1 MKNTYRIN
9 VRFDLDNPAEKHC
22 LEYLQSL
29 SGSWSKFIIEAVK
42 EKVQCEESGY
52 ERYLGDIRNIIREE
66 LAGVSFV
73 SAENIQESE
82 PQQSTEDSE
91 ADILNSL
98 SAFGL

>member
-42 EKVQCEESGY
+42 EKVQREESGY
-52 ERYLGDIRNIIREE
+52 EQYLGDIRNIIREE
-66 LAGVSFV
+66 LADVSFV
-73 SAENIQESE
+73 SAGNIQESE